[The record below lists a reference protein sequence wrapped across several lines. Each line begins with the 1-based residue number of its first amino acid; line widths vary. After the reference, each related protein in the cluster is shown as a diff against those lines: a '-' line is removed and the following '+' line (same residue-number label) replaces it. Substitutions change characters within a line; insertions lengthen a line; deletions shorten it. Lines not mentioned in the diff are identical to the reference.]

1 MAITNKEKVKEK
13 MAERA
18 EKAKETEAA
27 AIMQETLEEVVAPTR
42 VLRSHA
48 VSYEAKKKAG
58 HEAFL
63 SVCFSKTST
72 RAMLSANQL
81 KDEIGYDA
89 KKDWLDIRYDDEGQA
104 ILIGKSEGS
113 CGVKPIVKEKK
124 LIIYS
129 SLIVKDIVDTLC
141 LDFTKHTSVSAYS
154 FKKETIADKDYIVV
168 ENKDFI

>member
-1 MAITNKEKVKEK
+1 MAINQEKVKQK

-18 EKAKETEAA
+18 EKEKEAETTVV
-27 AIMQETLEEVVAPTR
+27 MQETMEEVVAPTR

-63 SVCFSKTST
+63 SVCFAKTST
-72 RAMLSANQL
+72 RAMLSAKQL

-129 SLIVKDIVDTLC
+129 SLIVKDIVNTLG
-141 LDFTKHTSVSAYS
+141 LDFTDHSSVSAYS
-154 FKKETIADKDYIVV
+154 FKKEKLAGKDYIVV
-168 ENKDFI
+168 ENKDFV